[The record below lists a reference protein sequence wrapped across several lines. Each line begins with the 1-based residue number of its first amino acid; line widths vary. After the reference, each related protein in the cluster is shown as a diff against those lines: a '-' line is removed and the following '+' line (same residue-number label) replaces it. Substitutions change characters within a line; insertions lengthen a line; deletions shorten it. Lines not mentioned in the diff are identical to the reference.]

1 MKNTKQIT
9 VSLDSTTPTGE
20 RAWLNQLP
28 ADPAAIP
35 IQVTLTLD
43 AATWATVAH
52 DSRRRGETIDQVLSS
67 FILDGGLGGIAEHL
81 QTSSRG
87 N

>member
-1 MKNTKQIT
+1 MKNTKQVT
-9 VSLDSTTPTGE
+9 VSLDSTTPAGD

-43 AATWATVAH
+43 AATWASVAH
-52 DSRRRGETIDQVLSS
+52 HSRRQGRTIDQVFSA

-81 QTSSRG
+81 QTSSRS